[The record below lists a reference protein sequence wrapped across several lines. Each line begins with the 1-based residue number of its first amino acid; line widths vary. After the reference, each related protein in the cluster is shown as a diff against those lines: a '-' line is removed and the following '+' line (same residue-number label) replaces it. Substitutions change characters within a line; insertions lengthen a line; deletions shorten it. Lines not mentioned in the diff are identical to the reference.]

1 MKPQPPTS
9 PSATAASADTTRAGE
24 VSRRSFVGNSIKG
37 VTALTVAA
45 PLAAQA
51 ADADQREPTAHDTA
65 VAVPSAG
72 TQTVDRSFATELVPG
87 DCDYRVALPPGY
99 SADRDHAY
107 PLLLLLHGGGGSR
120 DFLNTLLPALDELWR
135 RAITDATPEQPALA
149 GDDQLEPCVAVCASA
164 GRSFYMDHRDGS
176 AAWETLLVTELLDAV
191 RAEFNVAAES
201 GRTAVC
207 GVSMGGMGCLR
218 LAFKH
223 PDLFGTVAALEPAI
237 ESSLR
242 YDTLKPADTF
252 YRADQYVEKFGVD
265 GAVDRDYWARNNPAT
280 IAATGPDRL
289 RDLAIL
295 IEAGTEDG
303 FELHHGAEFLHRVLW
318 DRGLKHEYRLVLGAD
333 HVGRSLEERFPYALG
348 FIGRQWNPGPAD
360 QAAVAFREQIA
371 PLRRL
376 AGLD

>member
-120 DFLNTLLPALDELWR
+120 DFLTTLLPALDELWL
-135 RAITDATPEQPALA
+135 RAITSGAPEQPALA

-191 RAEFNVAAES
+191 RAEFNVATES

-280 IAATGPDRL
+280 IAATGPIGFGTWRSSSRPVPKTGSNCTRARSFCTACSGTGDSSTSTGLSSVQITSVAASRSVSPTRL
-289 RDLAIL
+289 
-295 IEAGTEDG
+295 
-303 FELHHGAEFLHRVLW
+303 
-318 DRGLKHEYRLVLGAD
+318 GLSAD
-333 HVGRSLEERFPYALG
+333 NGIPGLPTR
-348 FIGRQWNPGPAD
+348 RQWRFASRSRPC
-360 QAAVAFREQIA
+360 
-371 PLRRL
+371 
-376 AGLD
+376 AG